1 MVVNKQRN
9 FEETKRTPHY
19 GLRKLNV
26 GVASVLLGVTVFGI
40 NVALDPAKAAA
51 NATEP
56 TQSVTQ
62 PVNDP
67 TGSVTPAANATEPTQ
82 SVTKTENPN
91 NLTGSVTP
99 AGNGQSPATVDEN
112 NINTQTQAKNNQLA
126 KETGLTSSDNSSSNI
141 YMGTDGNYY
150 KVITIYGNDYVYRPV
165 KVYANGTAT
174 GQYATNERDTRA
186 NIVTNKEDL
195 GNGKVRW
202 TVTFFPAKGLTKYNS
217 TVSGLQ
223 SAKFGVALT
232 KDYQIIGDVTVNI
245 DSTADTYTAMTGHGS
260 GGDRKSVV

>member
-1 MVVNKQRN
+1 MIVVNKQRN

-67 TGSVTPAANATEPTQ
+67 TGSVTPA
-82 SVTKTENPN
+82 
-91 NLTGSVTP
+91 
-99 AGNGQSPATVDEN
+99 GNGQSPATVDEN
-112 NINTQTQAKNNQLA
+112 NINTQIQAKNNQLA

-141 YMGTDGNYY
+141 YKGTDGNYY
-150 KVITIYGNDYVYRPV
+150 KIVTIYGQDYVYRPA

-174 GQYATNERDTRA
+174 GQYRDEQGR
-186 NIVTNKEDL
+186 L
-195 GNGKVRW
+195 R
-202 TVTFFPAKGLTKYNS
+202 
-217 TVSGLQ
+217 
-223 SAKFGVALT
+223 
-232 KDYQIIGDVTVNI
+232 
-245 DSTADTYTAMTGHGS
+245 
-260 GGDRKSVV
+260 

>member
-67 TGSVTPAANATEPTQ
+67 TGNVTT
-82 SVTKTENPN
+82 
-91 NLTGSVTP
+91 TGSGQNP
-99 AGNGQSPATVDEN
+99 ASVDEN
-112 NINTQTQAKNNQLA
+112 NINTQT
-126 KETGLTSSDNSSSNI
+126 
-141 YMGTDGNYY
+141 
-150 KVITIYGNDYVYRPV
+150 
-165 KVYANGTAT
+165 
-174 GQYATNERDTRA
+174 
-186 NIVTNKEDL
+186 
-195 GNGKVRW
+195 
-202 TVTFFPAKGLTKYNS
+202 
-217 TVSGLQ
+217 
-223 SAKFGVALT
+223 
-232 KDYQIIGDVTVNI
+232 
-245 DSTADTYTAMTGHGS
+245 
-260 GGDRKSVV
+260 

>member
-51 NATEP
+51 NADEPVIQSTEKL
-56 TQSVTQ
+56 
-62 PVNDP
+62 NDP
-67 TGSVTPAANATEPTQ
+67 TGNA
-82 SVTKTENPN
+82 
-91 NLTGSVTP
+91 TP
-99 AGNGQSPATVDEN
+99 AGSGQNTDTTGKGQNPATVDEN

-150 KVITIYGNDYVYRPV
+150 KVVTIYGNDYVYRPV
-165 KVYANGTAT
+165 KVYA
-174 GQYATNERDTRA
+174 
-186 NIVTNKEDL
+186 
-195 GNGKVRW
+195 
-202 TVTFFPAKGLTKYNS
+202 
-217 TVSGLQ
+217 
-223 SAKFGVALT
+223 
-232 KDYQIIGDVTVNI
+232 
-245 DSTADTYTAMTGHGS
+245 
-260 GGDRKSVV
+260 DRKSTRLNSSHRT

>member
-51 NATEP
+51 NADEPVIQSTEKL
-56 TQSVTQ
+56 
-62 PVNDP
+62 NDP
-67 TGSVTPAANATEPTQ
+67 TGNVT
-82 SVTKTENPN
+82 S
-91 NLTGSVTP
+91 TGSSQDATP
-99 AGNGQSPATVDEN
+99 AGSGQNTDTTGKGQNPASVDEN

-150 KVITIYGNDYVYRPV
+150 KVVTIYGNDYVYRPV

-174 GQYATNERDTRA
+174 GQYATNERDTRT
-186 NIVTNKEDL
+186 NIVTSKEDL
-195 GNGKVRW
+195 GNGKVHW
-202 TVTFFPAKGLTKYNS
+202 KITFFPAKGLTKDKS
-217 TVSGLQ
+217 TLSGL
-223 SAKFGVALT
+223 
-232 KDYQIIGDVTVNI
+232 
-245 DSTADTYTAMTGHGS
+245 
-260 GGDRKSVV
+260 